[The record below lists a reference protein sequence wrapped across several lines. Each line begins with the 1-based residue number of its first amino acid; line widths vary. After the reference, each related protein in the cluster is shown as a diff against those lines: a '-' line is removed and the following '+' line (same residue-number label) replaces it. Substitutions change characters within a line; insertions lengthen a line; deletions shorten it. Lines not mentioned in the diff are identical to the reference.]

1 MGQELLILLGYLH
14 SGKRKAK
21 RIQKWVL
28 RVVSKILIDVYEE
41 SKRQRFKRNTRIG
54 IDLVCEM
61 VKCMTTLVGLFMYLI
76 LSFDVVCLLK
86 RKYKNIYIYIY
97 IYMSYMY

>member
-1 MGQELLILLGYLH
+1 MVISLI
-14 SGKRKAK
+14 
-21 RIQKWVL
+21 
-28 RVVSKILIDVYEE
+28 SKILIDVYEE

-54 IDLVCEM
+54 KFENSFIHYGAKHFFNCFLKEMIGIDLVCEM
-61 VKCMTTLVGLFMYLI
+61 VKCMATLVGLFMYLI

-86 RKYKNIYIYIY
+86 RKYENIYIY